1 MKSDMPRSVSQ
12 HRFLWLF
19 LLLVHQR
26 HGYCLLTFHSEA
38 HFRLGQPLQQMKEWD
53 YQLHD
58 HYLFVPLQI
67 KFQCNVFILH
77 VLHIFQLIKPP
88 KTPFH
93 AIGEIGF
100 FLSSFKANFSEQFK
114 QCYIIPTKSGVS
126 FNLRQIRLLI

>member
-1 MKSDMPRSVSQ
+1 MKQDMPRSVSQ
-12 HRFLWLF
+12 HLCLF
-19 LLLVHQR
+19 LSLVHQQR

-38 HFRLGQPLQQMKEWD
+38 QFRLGQPLQQMKKLD
-53 YQLHD
+53 YQLQD
-58 HYLFVPLQI
+58 HYHFVPLQI
-67 KFQCNVFILH
+67 KFQCNGFILH

-93 AIGEIGF
+93 AIGEIGV